1 MSGDQWPFRSVGLLL
16 AIVTSVL
23 VVVAAIVALATSTWQ
38 IVPVAVVLEVAL
50 LVGLVIYMYWLMRPG
65 PQGLRSAAE
74 STLHL
79 GDEVAPGRV
88 TSALTATLRDA
99 HAQARG
105 AQRFLAGCIRRLA
118 DAPGGEEA
126 RALKGIIERQ
136 RELAAAHERLL
147 DERLRALGHE
157 PSRLTDDEA
166 VVAAWL
172 FERLLDPN
180 CATSARHGFALAQLA
195 ATSYTIGERLARTIG
210 DSESEQL
217 MARCRSDAHGI
228 VSAWKDSWEAVLEL
242 TERMTGVN
250 HGRVTAELLEQARE
264 MEEMRAS
271 LLTLTSSH
279 ENAAGI
285 ASGSEDAGLPRLLN
299 LVDEERAATD
309 DRLEKLRRRIRDVG
323 AEPLEA
329 HPWETFAAA
338 RATALV
344 ESIRSYKVIR
354 DVRDVIAADHLASA
368 TYGLLEQAA
377 LRSGDRDTAELAR
390 RFSQRE
396 HGATERLESSLDET
410 LEVAL
415 LAE

>member
-1 MSGDQWPFRSVGLLL
+1 MSGGHSPFRSAPLLL
-16 AIVTSVL
+16 VFVTSVL
-23 VVVAAIVALATSTWQ
+23 VVVAAVVALATSTWQ
-38 IVPVAVVLEVAL
+38 VVPVAVLLEVAL
-50 LVGLVIYMYWLMRPG
+50 LVGLVTHVYWLMRPG

-74 STLHL
+74 PTLHL
-79 GDEVAPGRV
+79 GDDVAPGRV

-99 HAQARG
+99 YAQARG
-105 AQRFLAGCIRRLA
+105 AQRFLAGCLRRLA
-118 DAPGGEEA
+118 DAPGGEQA
-126 RALKGIIERQ
+126 RALTGVIERQ
-136 RELAAAHERLL
+136 RDLAAAHERLL
-147 DERLRALGHE
+147 EERLGALGHE

-166 VVAAWL
+166 LVAAWL

-195 ATSYTIGERLARTIG
+195 TTSYTIGERLARTMG
-210 DSESEQL
+210 DTESEQL
-217 MARCRSDAHGI
+217 MARCRSDAHEI
-228 VSAWKDSWEAVLEL
+228 VSAWEDSWEAVLEL

-250 HGRVTAELLEQARE
+250 RGRVTAELLEQARE

-285 ASGSEDAGLPRLLN
+285 ASGTEDAGLPRLLD

-309 DRLEKLRRRIRDVG
+309 DRLEQLRRRIRDVG
-323 AEPLEA
+323 AQPLEG

-338 RATALV
+338 RTTALV

-377 LRSGDRDTAELAR
+377 IRSGDRDTAELAR
-390 RFSQRE
+390 GFSQRE

-415 LAE
+415 LSE